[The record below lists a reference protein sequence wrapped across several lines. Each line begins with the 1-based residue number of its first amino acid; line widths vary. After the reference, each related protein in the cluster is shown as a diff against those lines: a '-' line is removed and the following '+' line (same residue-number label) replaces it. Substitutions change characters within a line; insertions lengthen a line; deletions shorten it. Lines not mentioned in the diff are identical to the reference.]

1 MEQFFVLLKRSCITG
16 FSGFILIFLLLS
28 PAVYCQQHVIRGCV
42 KDEITRQPVPNVNV
56 RLYGTSTGSS
66 TDKSGKFS
74 VTVHKTP
81 ATIVFSCIGY
91 EDSYYDIMSL
101 SPATIEFFLR
111 PKTYSLEGVE
121 ISDRKYS
128 YLFKKKDYSVLDY
141 ELTGDQ
147 VLLMIFRSQLKKAEL
162 VLLNRLGDT
171 LGIGYLPEQPP
182 SCLYKDFLQNVHYI
196 SKNGAAYQ
204 CYFEK
209 ESGKMHFLYKTT
221 MDSLMDHTEP
231 FLFKMGERIYFLER
245 QPNGFG
251 AAIGYYSKEAGK
263 QYISK
268 CFNERKMKEYF
279 DDQRFY
285 SRWNDFSSG
294 GGYDE
299 YEARAHQLFFWST
312 IFPVVRT
319 KDSQIAVFDFANDI
333 INILDGDGELV
344 RTIPITF
351 HKDQG
356 TPTAEN
362 PSPSLSVNGWHWGNQ
377 LYTDSYNLDVY
388 TVFLKNGM
396 TRLHEINMQ
405 TGELET
411 GTVLPFPFP
420 RKIEIYKGEA
430 CFLCKDTGDEQKWKL
445 VKCMLNP

>member
-1 MEQFFVLLKRSCITG
+1 MF
-16 FSGFILIFLLLS
+16 
-28 PAVYCQQHVIRGCV
+28 
-42 KDEITRQPVPNVNV
+42 
-56 RLYGTSTGSS
+56 
-66 TDKSGKFS
+66 
-74 VTVHKTP
+74 
-81 ATIVFSCIGY
+81 FSCIGY
-91 EDSYYDIMSL
+91 EDSYYDIMSF
-101 SPATIEFFLR
+101 SPATIEFFIR

-128 YLFKKKDYSVLDY
+128 YLFKRNDYSVLDY
-141 ELTGDQ
+141 ELKGDQ
-147 VLLMIFRSQLKKAEL
+147 VFLMIFRSKLKKTEL

-171 LGIGYLPEQPP
+171 LGISYLPEQPP
-182 SCLYKDFLQNVHYI
+182 SRLYRDFLQNVHYI
-196 SKNGAAYQ
+196 SKNGSAYQ
-204 CYFEK
+204 CYFDK
-209 ESGKMHFLYKTT
+209 GSGKMLFLYKTT
-221 MDSLMDHTEP
+221 IDSLMDYMEP
-231 FLFKMGERIYFLER
+231 FLFEINDRIYFLER
-245 QPNGFG
+245 QHNSFE

-268 CFNERKMKEYF
+268 VFNERKMKEYL

-312 IFPVVRT
+312 IFPIVRT

-351 HKDQG
+351 HKDQQ
-356 TPTAEN
+356 TPIAGS
-362 PSPSLSVNGWHWGNQ
+362 PSPALTVNGWHWGNQ
-377 LYTDSYNLDVY
+377 LYTDSYNMDVY
-388 TVFLKNGM
+388 TAFLKNGM
-396 TRLHEINMQ
+396 TRVHKINVQ
-405 TGELET
+405 TGELDA

-430 CFLCKDTGDEQKWKL
+430 CFLCKDIGDEQKWKL